1 LNLEPRTSN
10 IEKEPIMSADV
21 GQKAPEFTLVD
32 TDLKGVS
39 LSGFAGKNVV
49 LAFYPAAFTG
59 VCQKELCTFRDA
71 LNDFAGAKTA
81 VLGVSVD
88 SPFANK
94 EFAARNGLNFP
105 LLSDI
110 TRDVI
115 KHYDVVFNDL
125 AGVKGFT
132 VAKRAVFV
140 IDGTGVIR
148 YKWVAP
154 EPKVEPNYDEVK
166 AAVKKLA

>member
-1 LNLEPRTSN
+1 MNLTTEMTA
-10 IEKEPIMSADV
+10 KERAMAADV
-21 GQKAPEFTLVD
+21 GQKAPQFTLVN
-32 TDLKGVS
+32 TDLKTVS
-39 LSGFAGKNVV
+39 LSGFSGKNVV

-59 VCQKELCTFRDA
+59 VCQKEMCTFRDA
-71 LNDFAGAKTA
+71 LNDFTSANTA

-94 EFAARNGLNFP
+94 EFAAKNGLTFP

-115 KHYDVVFNDL
+115 KQYDVVFNDL

-140 IDGTGVIR
+140 IDRQGMIR

-154 EPKVEPNYDEVK
+154 EPKVEPNYAEVT
-166 AAVKKLA
+166 AAVKKLG

>member
-1 LNLEPRTSN
+1 MAAE
-10 IEKEPIMSADV
+10 V
-21 GQKAPEFTLVD
+21 GQKAPQFTLVS
-32 TDLKGVS
+32 TDLKATS
-39 LSGFAGKNVV
+39 LADFAGKNVV

-59 VCQKELCTFRDA
+59 VCQKEMCTFRDA
-71 LNDFAGAKTA
+71 LNDYTSAKTA

-94 EFAARNGLNFP
+94 EFASKNGINFP

-115 KHYDVVFNDL
+115 KQYDVVFNDL

-140 IDGTGVIR
+140 IDQQGVIR

-154 EPKVEPNYDEVK
+154 EPKVEPNYEEVLSAVTK
-166 AAVKKLA
+166 AS

>member
-1 LNLEPRTSN
+1 MP
-10 IEKEPIMSADV
+10 ADV
-21 GQKAPEFTLVD
+21 GQKAPQFTLVN
-32 TDLKGVS
+32 TDLKTVS
-39 LSGFAGKNVV
+39 LSGLSGKNVV

-59 VCQKELCTFRDA
+59 VCQKEMCTFRDA
-71 LNDFAGAKTA
+71 LNDFTSANTA

-94 EFAARNGLNFP
+94 EFAAKNGLNFP

-110 TRDVI
+110 TREII
-115 KHYDVVFNDL
+115 KQYDVVFNDL

-140 IDGTGVIR
+140 IDREGVIR

-154 EPKVEPNYDEVK
+154 EPKVEPSYAEVT
-166 AAVKKLA
+166 AAVKKLG

>member
-1 LNLEPRTSN
+1 MTAE
-10 IEKEPIMSADV
+10 V
-21 GQKAPEFTLVD
+21 GQKAPQFTMVN
-32 TDLKGVS
+32 TDLKAVS
-39 LSGFAGKNVV
+39 LSEFAGKNVV

-59 VCQKELCTFRDA
+59 VCQKEMCTFRDA
-71 LNDFAGAKTA
+71 LNDFTSADTA

-94 EFAARNGLNFP
+94 EFAAKNGLNFP
-105 LLSDI
+105 LLSDL

-115 KHYDVVFNDL
+115 KQYDVVFNDL
-125 AGVKGFT
+125 AGVKGLT

-140 IDGTGVIR
+140 IDRQGMIR

-154 EPKVEPNYDEVK
+154 EPKVEPNYAEVT

>member
-1 LNLEPRTSN
+1 MTAE
-10 IEKEPIMSADV
+10 V
-21 GQKAPEFTLVD
+21 GQKAPQFTLVN
-32 TDLKGVS
+32 TDLKATS
-39 LSGFAGKNVV
+39 LSDFAGKNVV

-71 LNDFAGAKTA
+71 VNDFASAKTA
-81 VLGVSVD
+81 VVGVSVD

-94 EFAARNGLNFP
+94 EFAAKNGLGFP

-115 KHYDVVFNDL
+115 KQYDVVFNDL

-140 IDGTGVIR
+140 IDRQGTIR

-154 EPKVEPNYDEVK
+154 EPKVEPNYAEVT

>member
-1 LNLEPRTSN
+1 
-10 IEKEPIMSADV
+10 MSAEV
-21 GQKAPEFTLVD
+21 GQKAPQFTLVN
-32 TDLKGVS
+32 TDLKATS
-39 LSGFAGKNVV
+39 LSDFAGKNVV

-71 LNDFAGAKTA
+71 LNDFTSARTA
-81 VLGVSVD
+81 VVGVSVD

-94 EFAARNGLNFP
+94 EFAAKNGLNFP

-115 KHYDVVFNDL
+115 KQYDVVFNDL

-140 IDGTGVIR
+140 IDRQGTIR

-154 EPKVEPNYDEVK
+154 EPKVEPNYAEVTT
-166 AAVKKLA
+166 AVKKLA

>member
-1 LNLEPRTSN
+1 MAAE
-10 IEKEPIMSADV
+10 V
-21 GQKAPEFTLVD
+21 GAKAPQFTLVD
-32 TDLKGVS
+32 TELKARS
-39 LSGFAGKNVV
+39 LGDFSGKNVV

-59 VCQKELCTFRDA
+59 VCQKEMCTFRDA
-71 LNDFAGAKTA
+71 LNDFTGANTA

-94 EFAARNGLNFP
+94 EFAGKNGLNFP
-105 LLSDI
+105 VLSDI
-110 TRDVI
+110 AREAI
-115 KHYDVVFNDL
+115 RQYDVVFNDL

-132 VAKRAVFV
+132 VAKRSVFV
-140 IDGTGVIR
+140 IDKQGVIR
-148 YKWVAP
+148 YRWVAP

>member
-1 LNLEPRTSN
+1 MAAET
-10 IEKEPIMSADV
+10 
-21 GQKAPEFTLVD
+21 GQKAPQFTLVN
-32 TDLKGVS
+32 TDLKAVG
-39 LSGFAGKNVV
+39 LADFAGKNVV

-59 VCQKELCTFRDA
+59 VCQKEMCTFRDA
-71 LNDFAGAKTA
+71 LNDFTSAKTA

-94 EFAARNGLNFP
+94 EFAAKNGLNFP

-140 IDGTGVIR
+140 IDAGGIIR

-154 EPKVEPNYDEVK
+154 EPKVEPNYAEVT
-166 AAVKKLA
+166 AAVKQLA

>member
-1 LNLEPRTSN
+1 
-10 IEKEPIMSADV
+10 MAADV
-21 GQKAPEFTLVD
+21 GQKAPQFILVN
-32 TDLKGVS
+32 TDLKTVS
-39 LSGFAGKNVV
+39 LSDLTGKNVV
-49 LAFYPAAFTG
+49 VAFYPAAFTG
-59 VCQKELCTFRDA
+59 VCQKEMCTFRDA
-71 LNDFAGAKTA
+71 LNDFTSANTA

-94 EFAARNGLNFP
+94 EFAAKNGLNFP

-115 KHYDVVFNDL
+115 KQYNVVFNDL

-140 IDGTGVIR
+140 IDRQGVIR

-154 EPKVEPNYDEVK
+154 EPKVEPNYAEVT
-166 AAVKKLA
+166 AAVKKLG

>member
-1 LNLEPRTSN
+1 MPAE
-10 IEKEPIMSADV
+10 V
-21 GQKAPEFTLVD
+21 GQKAPQFTLVN
-32 TDLKGVS
+32 TDLKPIS
-39 LSGFAGKNVV
+39 LADFAGKNVV

-71 LNDFAGAKTA
+71 LNDFTSAQTA
-81 VLGVSVD
+81 VVGVSVD

-94 EFAARNGLNFP
+94 EFAAKNGLNFP

-110 TRDVI
+110 NREAI

-125 AGVKGFT
+125 AGVQGFT

-140 IDGTGVIR
+140 IDRHGAIR

-154 EPKVEPNYDEVK
+154 EPKVEPNYAEVT

>member
-1 LNLEPRTSN
+1 MAAE
-10 IEKEPIMSADV
+10 I
-21 GQKAPEFTLVD
+21 GQKAPQFTLAN
-32 TDLKGVS
+32 TDLKAVS
-39 LSGFAGKNVV
+39 LADFAGKNVV

-59 VCQKELCTFRDA
+59 VCQKEMCTLRDG
-71 LNDFAGAKTA
+71 LNDFTSANTA

-94 EFAARNGLNFP
+94 EFAGKNGLNFP

-110 TRDVI
+110 TREVI
-115 KHYDVVFNDL
+115 RQYDVVFNDL

-140 IDGTGVIR
+140 IDRQGVIR

-154 EPKVEPNYDEVK
+154 EPKVEPNYAEVT

>member
-1 LNLEPRTSN
+1 MTA
-10 IEKEPIMSADV
+10 KERAMAADV
-21 GQKAPEFTLVD
+21 GQKAPQFTLVN
-32 TDLKGVS
+32 TDLKTVS
-39 LSGFAGKNVV
+39 LSGFSGKNVV

-59 VCQKELCTFRDA
+59 VCQKEMCTFRDA
-71 LNDFAGAKTA
+71 LNDFTSANTA

-94 EFAARNGLNFP
+94 EFAAKNGLTFP

-115 KHYDVVFNDL
+115 KQYDVVFNDL

-140 IDGTGVIR
+140 IDRQGMIR

-154 EPKVEPNYDEVK
+154 EPKVEPNYAEVT
-166 AAVKKLA
+166 AAVKKLG

>member
-1 LNLEPRTSN
+1 MAAE
-10 IEKEPIMSADV
+10 V
-21 GQKAPEFTLVD
+21 GQKAPQFTLVN
-32 TDLKGVS
+32 TDLKAVS
-39 LSGFAGKNVV
+39 LADFAGKNVV

-71 LNDFAGAKTA
+71 LNDFTSAKTA
-81 VLGVSVD
+81 VVGVSVD

-94 EFAARNGLNFP
+94 EFAAKNGLNFP

-115 KHYDVVFNDL
+115 KQYDVVFNDL

-140 IDGTGVIR
+140 IDRQGMIR

-154 EPKVEPNYDEVK
+154 EPKVEPNYAEVT

>member
-1 LNLEPRTSN
+1 MTVE
-10 IEKEPIMSADV
+10 V
-21 GQKAPEFTLVD
+21 GQQAPQFTLVD
-32 TDLKGVS
+32 TDLKATS
-39 LSGFAGKNVV
+39 LANFAGKNVV

-59 VCQKELCTFRDA
+59 VCQKELCTFRDQ
-71 LNDFAGAKTA
+71 LNDFVSANTA

-94 EFAARNGLNFP
+94 EFAAKNGLNFP

-110 TRDVI
+110 GREAI
-115 KHYDVVFNDL
+115 KQYDVVFNDL

-140 IDGTGVIR
+140 IDRSGVIR

-154 EPKVEPNYDEVK
+154 EPKVEPNYTEVG
-166 AAVKKLA
+166 AAVRALK

>member
-1 LNLEPRTSN
+1 
-10 IEKEPIMSADV
+10 MAADV
-21 GQKAPEFTLVD
+21 GKTAPQFTLVG
-32 TDLKGVS
+32 TDLKAVG
-39 LSGFAGKNVV
+39 LSDFSGKNVV

-59 VCQKELCTFRDA
+59 VCQKEMCTFRDA
-71 LNDFAGAKTA
+71 LNDFASANTA

-94 EFAARNGLNFP
+94 EFAAKNGLNFP

-110 TRDVI
+110 TREVI
-115 KHYDVVFNDL
+115 KQYDVVFNDL

-132 VAKRAVFV
+132 VAKRSVFV
-140 IDGTGVIR
+140 IDRQGVIR

-154 EPKVEPNYDEVK
+154 EPKVEPSYAEVT
-166 AAVKKLA
+166 AAVKKLG

>member
-1 LNLEPRTSN
+1 
-10 IEKEPIMSADV
+10 
-21 GQKAPEFTLVD
+21 
-32 TDLKGVS
+32 
-39 LSGFAGKNVV
+39 
-49 LAFYPAAFTG
+49 
-59 VCQKELCTFRDA
+59 
-71 LNDFAGAKTA
+71 
-81 VLGVSVD
+81 VD

-94 EFAARNGLNFP
+94 EFAAKNGLSFP

-115 KHYDVVFNDL
+115 KQYDVVFNDL

-132 VAKRAVFV
+132 VAKRSVFV
-140 IDGTGVIR
+140 IDRQGTIR

-154 EPKVEPNYDEVK
+154 EPKVEPNYAEVT

>member
-1 LNLEPRTSN
+1 MAAE
-10 IEKEPIMSADV
+10 V
-21 GQKAPEFTLVD
+21 GQKAPQFTLVD
-32 TDLKGVS
+32 TNLKAVG
-39 LSGFAGKNVV
+39 LADFAGKNVV

-59 VCQKELCTFRDA
+59 VCQKEMCTFRDA
-71 LNDFAGAKTA
+71 LNDFTSAKTA

-94 EFAARNGLNFP
+94 EFAAKNSLNFP

-110 TRDVI
+110 GRDAI
-115 KHYDVVFNDL
+115 TQYDVVFNDL

-140 IDGTGVIR
+140 IDAGGMIR

-154 EPKVEPNYDEVK
+154 EPKVEPDYAEVT
-166 AAVKKLA
+166 AAVKKLG